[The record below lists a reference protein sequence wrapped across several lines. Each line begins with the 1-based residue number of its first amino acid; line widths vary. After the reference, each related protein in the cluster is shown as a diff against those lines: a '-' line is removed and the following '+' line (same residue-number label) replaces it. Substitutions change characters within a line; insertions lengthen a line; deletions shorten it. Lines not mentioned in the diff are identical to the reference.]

1 VRVIVV
7 GAGAVGGFV
16 GARLAL
22 AGNQVTLVGRPWLV
36 EAVRAQG
43 LRLIEPQSE
52 RLVRQGLSVVSSV
65 TEATAGGPFD
75 LALLTVRTYDTAT
88 AVRQMQESG
97 LGSRPGSRF
106 LVLQNGIGSED
117 VLIQTFGAER
127 VVVAAL
133 TQPVSVPEPGV
144 VHLVKEKGGFALAP
158 AVPGTEVGP
167 VATVFQ
173 EAGLQVRRY
182 RDRRAVKWSK
192 LPLNMLGNTI
202 PAILDMPPGE
212 VYVYPDLLGL
222 EIAAMRELVA
232 VTRALRVRLV
242 DLPGYPVRL
251 LMWALCHLP
260 TSLLA
265 PLLHRLVGGGRK
277 GRKPSLQQGLA
288 QGRSRSEVADLNG
301 AVVRYGEHVG
311 VPAPANRLLVETLE
325 ALYAG
330 ECAWDEWRRRPERLI
345 EAWGGTQINADK
357 R

>member
-1 VRVIVV
+1 MRVIVV

-36 EAVRAQG
+36 EAVRARG

-65 TEATAGGPFD
+65 TEASAGRSFD

-97 LGSRPGSRF
+97 LGSRPGLRF
-106 LVLQNGIGSED
+106 LVLQNGIGTED
-117 VLIQTFGAER
+117 LLVQTFGVER
-127 VVVAAL
+127 VVVVAL

-158 AVPGTEVGP
+158 AAPGTETEVGR
-167 VATVFQ
+167 VVTVFQ
-173 EAGLQVRRY
+173 EAGLRVRQY
-182 RDRRAVKWSK
+182 RDCRAVKWSK

-212 VYVYPDLLGL
+212 VYVYPNLLEL

-260 TSLLA
+260 ASLLA

-288 QGRSRSEVADLNG
+288 QGRNRSEVTDLNG
-301 AVVRYGEHVG
+301 AVVRYGERVC
-311 VPAPANRLLVETLE
+311 VPAPANRLLAETLE

-345 EAWGGTQINADK
+345 EAWGGT
-357 R
+357 

>member
-1 VRVIVV
+1 MRVIVV

-36 EAVRAQG
+36 EAVRARG

-52 RLVRQGLSVVSSV
+52 RLVRQGLSAVSSV

-97 LGSRPGSRF
+97 LGSRPGLRF

-117 VLIQTFGAER
+117 LLVQAFGAER

-133 TQPVSVPEPGV
+133 TQPVSVPEPGA
-144 VHLVKEKGGFALAP
+144 VHLVKEKGGFALAS
-158 AVPGTEVGP
+158 AAPGTEIGCV
-167 VATVFQ
+167 VTVFQ
-173 EAGLQVRRY
+173 EAGLRVRRY
-182 RDRRAVKWSK
+182 RDCRAVKWSK

-260 TSLLA
+260 ASLLA

-301 AVVRYGEHVG
+301 AVVRYGERVG
-311 VPAPANRLLVETLE
+311 VPAPANRLLAETLE

-345 EAWGGTQINADK
+345 EAWISQSGRDTL
-357 R
+357 